1 VRLTF
6 RVKSQKPLHLGETM
20 RKTIYSIV
28 LLVVLTGSAY
38 AGEMPQPGAST
49 SVTIVQG
56 EMHYPLT
63 EMIVTAL
70 QTVLSII

>member
-1 VRLTF
+1 
-6 RVKSQKPLHLGETM
+6 M

-28 LLVVLTGSAY
+28 LLVALTGSAY
-38 AGEMPQPGAST
+38 AGDMPQPPST
-49 SVTIVQG
+49 SVTVVQG

-70 QTVLSII
+70 QTVLSLI